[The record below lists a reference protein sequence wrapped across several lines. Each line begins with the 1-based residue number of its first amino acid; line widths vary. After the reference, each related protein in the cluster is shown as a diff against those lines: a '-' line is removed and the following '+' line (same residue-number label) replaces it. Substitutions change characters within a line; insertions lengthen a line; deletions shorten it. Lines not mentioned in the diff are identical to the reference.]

1 MHSFGCYV
9 KFIRVVDAAETIQ
22 TEKNSAQNPHYE
34 TKISFGWTLAEPKL
48 LDVLQGNVGL

>member
-9 KFIRVVDAAETIQ
+9 KLIRVVDAAETIQ